1 MVSGRRVTILRVP
14 GPGPVVPS
22 RLGHVDPRIRD
33 LTQLFRVFCRLE
45 PENLPLLGDGNL

>member
-1 MVSGRRVTILRVP
+1 MVSGRRVTILRV
-14 GPGPVVPS
+14 PGPVVPS